1 MQRGRRRRA
10 FLAAVFLLLAKH
22 GPHSHTY
29 LAISHKV
36 LHFFPTPSALPCA
49 RITVSV
55 ELNFFSLF
63 SSLSCTHNPFC
74 IETVRVRRFLP
85 PFSPAPT
92 VKSPKENSSVSPAA
106 VFLLHTKKRP
116 RRTVVSCHI
125 KCVPLIVRSESHNA
139 AAWRPLRCALLCFV
153 DAGCCLRSPR

>member
-10 FLAAVFLLLAKH
+10 SLAAVFLFLAKR

-74 IETVRVRRFLP
+74 IETVRARRFLP
-85 PFSPAPT
+85 PFFASADRQESERKQQRLSRCCFSFAQ
-92 VKSPKENSSVSPAA
+92 KSPGAEKCEKYTGKTRKNVKNIPQKLKKTWKPA
-106 VFLLHTKKRP
+106 
-116 RRTVVSCHI
+116 
-125 KCVPLIVRSESHNA
+125 SH
-139 AAWRPLRCALLCFV
+139 RHFIYVMIEV
-153 DAGCCLRSPR
+153 DFQQGV

>member
-10 FLAAVFLLLAKH
+10 SLAAVFLFLAKH

-106 VFLLHTKKRP
+106 VFLLPKNRQARKNVKNIPENHGKTRKICRKVAEKREKYTAKTQKNVET
-116 RRTVVSCHI
+116 RFT
-125 KCVPLIVRSESHNA
+125 
-139 AAWRPLRCALLCFV
+139 
-153 DAGCCLRSPR
+153 